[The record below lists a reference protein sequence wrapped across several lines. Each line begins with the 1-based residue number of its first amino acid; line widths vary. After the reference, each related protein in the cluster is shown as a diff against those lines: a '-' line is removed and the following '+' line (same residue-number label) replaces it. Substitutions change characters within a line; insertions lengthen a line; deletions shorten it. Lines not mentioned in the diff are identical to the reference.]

1 MELIKSESKLN
12 SQKNKSSIFLKF
24 KSSFSKNK
32 YNISYKYENINN
44 SLKLKNTQSIST
56 DEDDLKESEIKE
68 ISSTKNI
75 FPKKIIK
82 NFRFINEDYSPNK
95 IEAHLLQQKI
105 ASKNVSFIPNI
116 FKNKIISQKS
126 KNKTNNYNNIKILE
140 NGDKLK
146 NDINS
151 NFTNSKNINEMKNNV
166 NLEKTE
172 QKKKT
177 NKIFKKEN
185 NKSNN
190 ILIDR
195 QYLKSF
201 PPKKPSLFNNEYI
214 FLENNNKNNTVNKS
228 CIYMDRSKIPNIFYN
243 HLMLQND
250 EIQKKQNSKYMTIS
264 TTNRIKGKLVTILY
278 IRPIK
283 IFK

>member
-140 NGDKLK
+140 NGDKLE

-172 QKKKT
+172 QQKKT

>member
-12 SQKNKSSIFLKF
+12 SQKHKLSIFLKF
-24 KSSFSKNK
+24 KSFFSKNK
-32 YNISYKYENINN
+32 YNIGYKYENINN

-82 NFRFINEDYSPNK
+82 NFRFINEDYSPVK
-95 IEAHLLQQKI
+95 IKAHLLQQKT
-105 ASKNVSFIPNI
+105 ASKNANFIPNI
-116 FKNKIISQKS
+116 FENKTNSEIS

-140 NGDKLK
+140 NEDKLK

-151 NFTNSKNINEMKNNV
+151 NIPNSKNVNEKKNNV
-166 NLEKTE
+166 NLQKTE
-172 QKKKT
+172 KKT
-177 NKIFKKEN
+177 GAEKIFKKDN
-185 NKSNN
+185 NKLNN

-201 PPKKPSLFNNEYI
+201 PPKKPSLFNNDYI
-214 FLENNNKNNTVNKS
+214 LIENNNKNNTVNKS

-243 HLMLQND
+243 HLMLKNY
-250 EIQKKQNSKYMTIS
+250 EIKKKQNSKYMTIS
-264 TTNRIKGKLVTILY
+264 STNRIKGKLVTILY

>member
-172 QKKKT
+172 QQKKT